1 MNGHTWG
8 GDGEDRAY
16 PENYVLS
23 WSRAHR
29 RASYQTADA
38 FSFPDG
44 DFLRSSCRKLCW
56 FLSFHQLQMQISSS
70 LLAIRGGGV
79 GVSTGR
85 SVGRVTLAVVV
96 VGTAIGVGVVVR
108 PIAGPVSVGVL
119 KIKRE
124 TYELE

>member
-1 MNGHTWG
+1 MATHG
-8 GDGEDRAY
+8 GRDGEDRAY

-38 FSFPDG
+38 FPFPDG
-44 DFLRSSCRKLCW
+44 DFLRSFCRKLCW
-56 FLSFHQLQMQISSS
+56 SLSFHQLQTQFSGS
-70 LLAIRGGGV
+70 LLAVRRGGV

-96 VGTAIGVGVVVR
+96 VGTAIGV
-108 PIAGPVSVGVL
+108 
-119 KIKRE
+119 
-124 TYELE
+124 